1 MCYSKSS
8 NQLLHGFQEGQTG
21 LHCAHLSEEH
31 LSSWLI
37 KLEITVRTVQKK
49 MFYDEQDLV
58 NRNALSCQDR
68 LYFISENQVTV

>member
-8 NQLLHGFQEGQTG
+8 NQLLHGFQDGQTG

-37 KLEITVRTVQKK
+37 KLEITVNGVLPSYVPRATVGLSKK
-49 MFYDEQDLV
+49 KCFMTS
-58 NRNALSCQDR
+58 R
-68 LYFISENQVTV
+68 IW